1 MTVQSVLI
9 PKKNFTFQKAKK
21 YIRDNNY
28 IFKKVDIAPN
38 YYRFRQV
45 EPELFND
52 KTYFTKTLND
62 GVLLVIGDL
71 KK

>member
-1 MTVQSVLI
+1 MTIQSVLI

-38 YYRFRQV
+38 FFRFRQL
-45 EPELFND
+45 EPELFDN
-52 KTYFTKTLND
+52 KSYITKTLDN

>member
-1 MTVQSVLI
+1 MTIQSVLI

-28 IFKKVDIAPN
+28 IFKKVDITPN
-38 YYRFRQV
+38 FFRFRQL
-45 EPELFND
+45 EPELFDN
-52 KTYFTKTLND
+52 KSYITKTLDN

>member
-1 MTVQSVLI
+1 MTIQSVLI

-21 YIRDNNY
+21 YIKDNNY

-38 YYRFRQV
+38 FFRFRQL
-45 EPELFND
+45 EPELFDN
-52 KTYFTKTLND
+52 KSYITKTLDN